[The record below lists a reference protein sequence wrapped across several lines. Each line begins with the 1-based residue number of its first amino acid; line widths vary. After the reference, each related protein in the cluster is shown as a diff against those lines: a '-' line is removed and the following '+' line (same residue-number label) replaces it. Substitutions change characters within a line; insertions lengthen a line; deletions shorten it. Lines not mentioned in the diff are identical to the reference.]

1 MKRSANFIMI
11 ILVILLLIA
20 AFFSYKMFRKADNK
34 LDETINNERKVIQGD
49 ALRLEDNKAKELYSS
64 ALQGLTDKCSV
75 ESRVLFR
82 EWSEVERKYMELV
95 KIAQFENDNTK
106 LLNKKIEELRILIE
120 SLEKKSEK
128 LLSSKDLTPEE
139 AWRLQNFMGCVK
151 LYKLLFVQGDEETR
165 KRQTKGLVE
174 ESITCFKTSI
184 NIIEDN
190 KLTGTLTDIPR
201 WNLELLIK
209 RQKGEGESETKSE
222 EKKDDGQLQKVIPLI
237 GSPGVQ
243 GGIK

>member
-1 MKRSANFIMI
+1 MKRTANFIMI

-34 LDETINNERKVIQGD
+34 LDEAINNERKVIQGD
-49 ALRLEDNKAKELYSS
+49 ALRLEDSKAKELYSS

-75 ESRVLFR
+75 ESRILFR
-82 EWSEVERKYMELV
+82 EWSEVERKYVELV
-95 KIAQFENDNTK
+95 KIAQFENDNTE
-106 LLNKKIEELRILIE
+106 LLNKKIEELRVLIE
-120 SLEKKSEK
+120 GLEKRAEK
-128 LLSSKDLTPEE
+128 LLSSKGLTPEE

-151 LYKLLFVQGDEETR
+151 LYRLLFVQGDEETR
-165 KRQTKGLVE
+165 KRQMKGLVE

-209 RQKGEGESETKSE
+209 RQKGEGESDSKSE
-222 EKKDDGQLQKVIPLI
+222 EKKDEGQLQKVIPLI

>member
-1 MKRSANFIMI
+1 MKRVVNFMMI
-11 ILVILLLIA
+11 IFIILLLIA

-34 LDETINNERKVIQGD
+34 LNETINSERNIIQGD
-49 ALRLEDNKAKELYSS
+49 SLQLEDNKAKELYSS
-64 ALQGLTDKCSV
+64 ALQGLTDKCLV
-75 ESRVLFR
+75 ESRILFR
-82 EWSEVERKYMELV
+82 EWSEVERKYVELV
-95 KIAQFENDNTK
+95 KISQFENDNTK
-106 LLNKKIEELRILIE
+106 LLNKKIEELRVLVE
-120 SLEKKSEK
+120 GLEKRAEK

-139 AWRLQNFMGCVK
+139 AWRIQNFMGCVK

-165 KRQTKGLVE
+165 KRQMKGLVE
-174 ESITCFKTSI
+174 ESIACFKTSI

-190 KLTGTLTDIPR
+190 KLTGTSTDIPR

-222 EKKDDGQLQKVIPLI
+222 EKKDEGQIQKVIPLI